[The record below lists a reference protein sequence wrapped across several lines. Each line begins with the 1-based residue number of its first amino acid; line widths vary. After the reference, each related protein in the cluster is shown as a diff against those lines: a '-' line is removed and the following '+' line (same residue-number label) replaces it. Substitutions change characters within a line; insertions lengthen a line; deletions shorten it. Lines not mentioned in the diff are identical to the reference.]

1 MARGVLAASHLA
13 RERCD
18 TGRTEWSIVVTGQ
31 AGHGA
36 IVVGVDGSTSAR
48 QALNWAVAEA
58 VVAHQPLHIV
68 HSFTGPLMD
77 YPFVSSSSEPPD
89 GGFEA
94 AAERLL
100 ADARKRA
107 TSAGSGIVKVTSELV
122 RGAPSSALLARAH
135 DAELLVVGGRGPD
148 GFAGFA
154 ERSLGGALAAH
165 ASCPLVVVPSTAGC
179 DLRPAGGRIV
189 AGVDRSHLPT
199 EAIRF
204 AFESAARR
212 QAALTAVWVWPSPM
226 WGYPRLVTGIDSV
239 EAVERHHL
247 LRSLEAERRRFPQVR
262 FEVKLVRHH
271 HHVGKALVEESEGA
285 ELLVLGR
292 GRGGLAELLPGSV
305 THVVLEHAKCPVAVV
320 GQQPATGG
328 AKPATPPQGHLPR
341 GSRNNRQEADG
352 PSRSRQAPALGHR
365 SPPSP

>member
-1 MARGVLAASHLA
+1 
-13 RERCD
+13 
-18 TGRTEWSIVVTGQ
+18 
-31 AGHGA
+31 
-36 IVVGVDGSTSAR
+36 
-48 QALNWAVAEA
+48 
-58 VVAHQPLHIV
+58 
-68 HSFTGPLMD
+68 MD

-107 TSAGSGIVKVTSELV
+107 TSAGSGFVKVTSELV

-179 DLRPAGGRIV
+179 DLRPAVGRIV
-189 AGVDRSHLPT
+189 AGVDRSHPPT

-328 AKPATPPQGHLPR
+328 AKPAIPPQGHLPR
-341 GSRNNRQEADG
+341 GSRNIRHSDADG
-352 PSRSRQAPALGHR
+352 PPRSRQAPALGHR

>member
-1 MARGVLAASHLA
+1 M
-13 RERCD
+13 
-18 TGRTEWSIVVTGQ
+18 TGQ

-148 GFAGFA
+148 G
-154 ERSLGGALAAH
+154 SP
-165 ASCPLVVVPSTAGC
+165 AS
-179 DLRPAGGRIV
+179 
-189 AGVDRSHLPT
+189 
-199 EAIRF
+199 E
-204 AFESAARR
+204 
-212 QAALTAVWVWPSPM
+212 
-226 WGYPRLVTGIDSV
+226 
-239 EAVERHHL
+239 
-247 LRSLEAERRRFPQVR
+247 
-262 FEVKLVRHH
+262 
-271 HHVGKALVEESEGA
+271 
-285 ELLVLGR
+285 R
-292 GRGGLAELLPGSV
+292 GRWGAPWRPMLRAHWSSSRRPRAAIFGRQSEELLPVWIVRIFRQRRSG
-305 THVVLEHAKCPVAVV
+305 L
-320 GQQPATGG
+320 
-328 AKPATPPQGHLPR
+328 L
-341 GSRNNRQEADG
+341 SRVRRAARQ
-352 PSRSRQAPALGHR
+352 R
-365 SPPSP
+365 